1 MILLYRD
8 PYGKN
13 LSVAAHHIPSDPK
26 PSNGIENAKTAE
38 LEKKV
43 VSLEKTVLEGERTIA
58 ELRQRIETL
67 TKEKNLV
74 QVAMFKS
81 LKHEIDNVYSH
92 DEKYY
97 AIMTNNLWNFCRMEI
112 ILRLLS
118 CFFQQVFQVMCNW
131 NNCIFESECQ

>member
-1 MILLYRD
+1 M
-8 PYGKN
+8 
-13 LSVAAHHIPSDPK
+13 SVAAHHTRSDSK

-74 QVAMFKS
+74 QVCSS
-81 LKHEIDNVYSH
+81 LKV
-92 DEKYY
+92 
-97 AIMTNNLWNFCRMEI
+97 
-112 ILRLLS
+112 
-118 CFFQQVFQVMCNW
+118 
-131 NNCIFESECQ
+131 